1 MKFDSRKDA
10 TGYVMRVGHVAWGQ
24 LAAAAGADKQSMKI
38 IASFNFSADS
48 II

>member
-24 LAAAAGADKQSMKI
+24 LAAAAADKQSMKI
-38 IASFNFSADS
+38 IASFTFSADS